1 MTSFMRSLC
10 YFIVHFSYKKKSSSK
25 SRSEFFGQILI
36 QVRFGANKIL
46 VCSLIHMCYGLV
58 VKTIIGFAHTPI
70 FKVLLIL
77 GLE

>member
-1 MTSFMRSLC
+1 MTSFMRYSC
-10 YFIVHFSYKKKSSSK
+10 YFIVHLSYKKKSSSK
-25 SRSEFFGQILI
+25 SRGEFFGQILI

-58 VKTIIGFAHTPI
+58 VKMITGSAHSPI
-70 FKVLLIL
+70 FEVLLIL